1 MLVLKC
7 KMCGA
12 DIQAEEGATT
22 AKCGFCRTLQT
33 VPVIKSDNEDLR
45 GLYNRANILRLKC
58 EFDKAEDIY
67 EKILLKDDTQSEAY
81 YGVLLCKYG
90 IEYVDDPAS
99 GRRIPTCHR
108 ASYEALTAD
117 EYYKLAL
124 KNASPEQREI
134 YQSEAAYIDGVQ
146 RQILAES
153 SLEEPYDVF
162 ICYKESDNGARTR
175 DSVIANDIY
184 RQLTAEGFKVFY
196 SAVTLEDKL
205 GSNYEPV
212 IFSALNSAKVMLA
225 IGTKPEYLNAV
236 WVRNEWSRYLKILKN
251 DRRKL
256 LIPCYKDMD
265 AYELPE
271 EFAHLQAQD
280 MGKIGFITDIIR
292 GIKKVLESFKEKPAV
307 NNITNVTNVTNRT
320 TNVTGGNASAAPA
333 AATLL
338 ERAFMFAEDGDFVSA
353 DRYAEKVLDANPKEA
368 EAYLV
373 KLLAELRINKR
384 ENLQNLSKPFTASK
398 NCEKVLRFG
407 DAELKKEIEG
417 YNFVVLKR
425 KEEKEAELAREEL
438 RRKEEIRLRKEK
450 ALIWR
455 NAASKMLVAGLNHI
469 VGLKSDGTVIAKRI
483 TDFNAGQCSVDNWY
497 DIKEVYASLAIT
509 VGLKFDNTVVLA
521 GDYKESYGCSVE
533 DWHGIKAVSIGA
545 TFIVGLKND
554 GTVLA
559 TGCNVYNQSVSGWR
573 NIKSIVSGKFHTVGL
588 KEDGT
593 VVAAGDNREGQCNV
607 SSWKNIAKIYAHQY
621 STFGITNDGRV
632 IFVGKT
638 FDAYNSDAKYD
649 FSDCTEWRDIVK
661 LAISSRTIIGLKSN
675 GTVVALGDNSK
686 GQCNVSEWKDVVDI
700 AIEKNISDAGGNFTI
715 GLTST
720 GKVLYTGPSNGRT
733 AGAWKDIISICSG
746 VEFFLGL
753 AADGKIYA
761 VGLDNNL
768 IENWKLFKS
777 IETIEQESK
786 EERAKAAEIIKKKIE
801 AEAEAN
807 AKLQTEMR
815 KLEQERSELAAE
827 RSKLGIFSGKRKKEI
842 SLRIYDIIKEIEQ
855 LKAQLK

>member
-1 MLVLKC
+1 MFVLKC

-153 SLEEPYDVF
+153 SHEEPYDVF
-162 ICYKESDNGARTR
+162 ICYKESDNGVRTR

-184 RQLTAEGFKVFY
+184 HQLTAEGFKVFY

-212 IFSALNSAKVMLA
+212 IFSAINSAKVMLA

-333 AATLL
+333 ATTLL
-338 ERAFMFAEDGDFVSA
+338 ERAFMFAEDGDFASA

-417 YNFVVLKR
+417 YNSAVAIRMKETEIAEQKR
-425 KEEKEAELAREEL
+425 KAKELAEKAEREQAKKQALQQAREQEKLRLAELV
-438 RRKEEIRLRKEK
+438 RKRKT
-450 ALIWR
+450 I
-455 NAASKMLVAGLNHI
+455 S
-469 VGLKSDGTVIAKRI
+469 
-483 TDFNAGQCSVDNWY
+483 
-497 DIKEVYASLAIT
+497 
-509 VGLKFDNTVVLA
+509 
-521 GDYKESYGCSVE
+521 
-533 DWHGIKAVSIGA
+533 
-545 TFIVGLKND
+545 GLKNLIAYCAGCIFAVKTDGRVIYAGQSDNRKFKPEEVLQWRDIVAISAGSGFLIGVKAD
-554 GTVLA
+554 GTVLY
-559 TGCNVYNQSVSGWR
+559 TGNDAWGNCKASKW
-573 NIKSIVSGKFHTVGL
+573 KDIVSVYTSAYHTVGL
-588 KEDGT
+588 RKDGT
-593 VVAAGDNREGQCNV
+593 VVATGEKDSGQCNV
-607 SSWKNIAKIYAHQY
+607 QDWKDIKYISGRWKA
-621 STFGITNDGRV
+621 TFGI
-632 IFVGKT
+632 
-638 FDAYNSDAKYD
+638 NSDGEVLIAGIADGSYD
-649 FSDCTEWRDIVK
+649 IRRWKDTVSLCYGGGV
-661 LAISSRTIIGLKSN
+661 GLKSN
-675 GTVVALGDNSK
+675 GKLNIISSEEEKDMASVVEKWSDI
-686 GQCNVSEWKDVVDI
+686 VDVISHDYRCIIGLKRDGSVVWWADEENEAESVMKNLENLSSWRDII
-700 AIEKNISDAGGNFTI
+700 AIEDVGYYVIGFKSDGTLVAYNDEVTRKI
-715 GLTST
+715 
-720 GKVLYTGPSNGRT
+720 
-733 AGAWKDIISICSG
+733 ADWKLFDS
-746 VEFFLGL
+746 
-753 AADGKIYA
+753 ADTVKEERIA
-761 VGLDNNL
+761 NL
-768 IENWKLFKS
+768 IEEDKS
-777 IETIEQESK
+777 LT
-786 EERAKAAEIIKKKIE
+786 R
-801 AEAEAN
+801 
-807 AKLQTEMR
+807 
-815 KLEQERSELAAE
+815 
-827 RSKLGIFSGKRKKEI
+827 GKRKKEI
-842 SLRIYDIIKEIEQ
+842 ANMIAHI
-855 LKAQLK
+855 KAQLK